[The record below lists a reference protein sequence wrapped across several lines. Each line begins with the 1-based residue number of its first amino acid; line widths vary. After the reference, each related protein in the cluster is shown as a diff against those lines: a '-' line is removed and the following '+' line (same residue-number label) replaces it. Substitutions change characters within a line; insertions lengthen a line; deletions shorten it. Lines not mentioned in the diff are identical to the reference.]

1 MANLQGMGGVDLRAV
16 ACEIRALLPLWV
28 GKVYGYSPGLF
39 GIRLQGEEHRKYHLM
54 AEPGRRVHLVDRPPE
69 PPKNPPPFAMLLRK
83 HLEGGRVL
91 GIRQLGLERTLA
103 ITVGR
108 RETEYHLFVEIYD
121 EGNLVLCDSE
131 FRILQPFRRHRFRE
145 REVVPGALYRQEG
158 KDCSA
163 LPVGEFAAL
172 LRDSGRDLV
181 RTLAVGCMLG
191 GRYAEEVC
199 AMAGVE
205 KRLPAGEA
213 DASVVRGALAAL
225 IRRAEGAR
233 SPAITASGC
242 WPFPLAG
249 EEVLQGFPSY
259 SRALEEYFGAAPAP
273 APGEKNGEPHTHS
286 PHKGIRERQEGT
298 IRAYREKI
306 AGLERAVSE
315 VHERA
320 AEIAAAQEWFRKAR
334 EHLSW
339 QEIRKDLL
347 EGKVSPGGPVHDVD
361 PATGEL
367 ILGLSVPVRLG
378 ADAPLVHA
386 VGACHDEI
394 KRLRRKVQGA
404 EVAIAAGLPERTRS
418 PAAPAR
424 EREKPRWFHRFRW
437 FETSDR
443 VLVVGGRD
451 ASQNEELV
459 KRYLEGGD
467 TFVHAD
473 VHGGSVVVVKGSTGC
488 MDQVA
493 QFAASYSGAWK
504 SGHFTADVYA
514 AAPEQVS
521 KTPPSGEYVAKG
533 GFIVRGERTWYRDV
547 PLGVAIGL
555 QDEPVLRVIGG
566 PRKALEERARIR
578 VTLVPGQFEP
588 NDVARRVVRILRE
601 RLTGER
607 AREAR
612 AVLRTEAV
620 AAFVPA
626 GGSEIV
632 EEHEG

>member
-28 GKVYGYSPGLF
+28 GKVYGYGQGLF
-39 GIRLQGEEHRKYHLM
+39 AIRLQGEEHRRFHLL
-54 AEPGRRVHLVDRPPE
+54 AEPGRRVHLVDRLPE
-69 PPKNPPPFAMLLRK
+69 PPKIPPSFAMLLRK
-83 HLEGGRVL
+83 YLEGGRVL
-91 GIRQLGLERTLA
+91 EIRQLGLERTLA

-108 RETEYHLFVEIYD
+108 RETEYHLFVEIFD
-121 EGNLVLCDSE
+121 EGNLVLCDRE
-131 FRILQPFRRHRFRE
+131 FRILQPLRHHRFRE
-145 REVVPGALYRQEG
+145 REVVPGALYQHQG

-163 LPVGEFAAL
+163 LPGEEFASL

-199 AMAGVE
+199 AMAGIA
-205 KRLPAGEA
+205 KNLPASQA
-213 DASVVRGALAAL
+213 DASLVCGALTAL
-225 IRRAEGAR
+225 IHQAEEAR
-233 SPAITASGC
+233 SPAITLSGC

-249 EEVLQGFPSY
+249 EEVLQAFPSY
-259 SRALEEYFGAAPAP
+259 SRALEAYYGVAPAP
-273 APGEKNGEPHTHS
+273 AAGGQNTLPRARPRG
-286 PHKGIRERQEGT
+286 KGIREQQEET
-298 IRAYREKI
+298 IRAYRERI
-306 AGLERAVSE
+306 AALEQAVSE
-315 VHERA
+315 LQEQS
-320 AEIAAAQEWFRKAR
+320 AEIASAQEWFRKAR
-334 EHLSW
+334 GHLSW
-339 QEIRKDLL
+339 QEIRRDLQ
-347 EGKVSPGGPVHDVD
+347 EGRIASAGPVTDVD

-367 ILGLSVPVRLG
+367 ILGLTVPVRLG
-378 ADAPLVHA
+378 ADAPLIHA
-386 VGACHDEI
+386 AGACHDEI
-394 KRLRRKVQGA
+394 KRLRRKIRGA
-404 EVAIAAGLPERTRS
+404 ETAMAAALPEKERS
-418 PAAPAR
+418 PAGPAR

-437 FETSDR
+437 FETSDGT
-443 VLVVGGRD
+443 LVVGGRD
-451 ASQNEELV
+451 AGQNEELV

-473 VHGGSVVVVKGSTGC
+473 VHGGSVVVVKGSTHC

-504 SGHFTADVYA
+504 SGHFTTDVYA

-521 KTPPSGEYVAKG
+521 KTPPSGEYLARG

-555 QDEPVLRVIGG
+555 QEEPALRVIGG
-566 PRKALEERARIR
+566 PPSALEDRARIR
-578 VTLVPGQFEP
+578 VTLHPGHYEP
-588 NDVARRVVRILRE
+588 NDVARKVVRILKG
-601 RLTGER
+601 RLSGDQ

-626 GGSEIV
+626 GGSEIE